1 MLVASAHPSAAEAT
15 SDSDRPAVHYVYKR
29 ADVPAPDTAVRT
41 LPPPP
46 ASSAYHNPVV
56 SEQALHPACFAYA
69 RLTPP
74 SRNPGRD
81 IYLAILDAVP
91 ELWASFTL
99 IPSAHGTM
107 GVRFLTPADREFA
120 MARQPFGHPG
130 ATVTLVPA
138 WETALL
144 DDYLIHNTPEH
155 LVRSPD
161 DLLVHVALR
170 RYPTEQRT
178 DTEIGANC
186 RGFGWVLEVDKACF
200 AAPDLADVHV
210 MLCVGHP
217 REIPREL
224 RIVYGADGSTSVV
237 PVQIIGVCDWPAA
250 FRAHGRY
257 VRFFQ
262 QNQAAPAP
270 ADLLGSRMQAI
281 SLS

>member
-1 MLVASAHPSAAEAT
+1 
-15 SDSDRPAVHYVYKR
+15 
-29 ADVPAPDTAVRT
+29 
-41 LPPPP
+41 
-46 ASSAYHNPVV
+46 
-56 SEQALHPACFAYA
+56 
-69 RLTPP
+69 
-74 SRNPGRD
+74 
-81 IYLAILDAVP
+81 
-91 ELWASFTL
+91 
-99 IPSAHGTM
+99 
-107 GVRFLTPADREFA
+107 

-138 WETALL
+138 WETSLL

-170 RYPTEQRT
+170 RYPAEQRT

-217 REIPREL
+217 WEIPREL
-224 RIVYGADGSTSVV
+224 RIVYADGSTSAV
-237 PVQIIGVCDWPAA
+237 PVQIIGVWDWPAA

-262 QNQAAPAP
+262 HNPAVPTP